1 MPLLVVVVV
10 VDDVVVSGGGGGAV
24 VGGGLAGGVPSGA
37 GSLNGTGADGPF
49 FTYTGVP
56 LETLDGNHSAAPMGM
71 RTQPC
76 DAGYAGT
83 DRAPWMAM
91 PPLKYSGL

>member
-1 MPLLVVVVV
+1 MPPLVVVVV
-10 VDDVVVSGGGGGAV
+10 VDDVVVVSGGAV
-24 VGGGLAGGVPSGA
+24 VGGGLAGLVPSGA

-56 LETLDGNHSAAPMGM
+56 FGTFEGNHSASNMGM
-71 RTQPC
+71 RTHPC
-76 DAGYAGT
+76 DAGEAGT
-83 DRAPWMAM
+83 DGEPWMAM